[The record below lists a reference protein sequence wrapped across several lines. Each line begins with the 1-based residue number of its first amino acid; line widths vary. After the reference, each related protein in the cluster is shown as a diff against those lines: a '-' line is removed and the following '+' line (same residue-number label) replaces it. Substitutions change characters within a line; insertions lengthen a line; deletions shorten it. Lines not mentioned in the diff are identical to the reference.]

1 MIPFSKSKRKIPAK
15 GDLMSELQ
23 TFVAVVV
30 LIYVLCVIVQAVQ
43 EFIKSVLNTK
53 AATMEQTVTEFMG
66 DHLNLDQVKGAL
78 QQRGLNITALDHFNK
93 DDFRKLLDGV
103 EFTAAQIANIPQVV
117 AVAAPTLDQFKDS
130 IAASYEAAR
139 GKFQRL
145 YTTKNKQIAIVIS
158 FAVVLILNASVIRIY
173 EVLAAN
179 QSLSQAIAGTALT
192 VNQSQQNA
200 VAAQT
205 QDLAAAYEK
214 SRTAISVELQKY
226 PILLRT
232 GEYPKDFGSG
242 LPSGNAILCATLWEL
257 LGLLLMGA
265 LVSLGAPF
273 WNDVLKG
280 ISGLNNQLNSSGK

>member
-1 MIPFSKSKRKIPAK
+1 
-15 GDLMSELQ
+15 MSELQ
-23 TFVAVVV
+23 TFVALVV

-53 AATMEQTVTEFMG
+53 ATTMEQAVTEFMG
-66 DHLNLDQVKGAL
+66 AHLNLDQVQAAL
-78 QQRGLNITALDHFNK
+78 QQRGLKITALEHFNK

-103 EFTAAQIANIPQVV
+103 QFTAEQIANIPEVV

-145 YTTKNKQIAIVIS
+145 YTTKNKQIAIAIS

-173 EVLAAN
+173 EVLAQN
-179 QSLSQAIAGTALT
+179 QSLSQAIAGTSLT
-192 VNQSQQNA
+192 VSQSPQN
-200 VAAQT
+200 AAQT
-205 QDLAAAYEK
+205 QGPVSAYEN
-214 SRTAISVELQKY
+214 SRAVISEELKLN

-232 GEYPKDFGSG
+232 GQYPIDLGLRTGEYSKNPVGG
-242 LPSGNAILCATLWEL
+242 PPSGMEILCATLWEL

-280 ISGLNNQLNSSGK
+280 ISGLNNQLNSPGKGTP

>member
-1 MIPFSKSKRKIPAK
+1 
-15 GDLMSELQ
+15 MSELQ
-23 TFVAVVV
+23 TFVALAL

-53 AATMEQTVTEFMG
+53 VTTMEQTVTEFMG
-66 DHLNLDQVKGAL
+66 AHLKLDQVQAAL
-78 QQRGLNITALDHFNK
+78 EQRGLNITALEHFEK

-103 EFTAAQIANIPQVV
+103 QFTAAQIANIPQVV

-130 IAASYEAAR
+130 IAASFEAAR

-145 YTTKNKQIAIVIS
+145 YTTKNKQIAIAIS
-158 FAVVLILNASVIRIY
+158 FAVVLILNASAIRIY

-179 QSLSQAIAGTALT
+179 QSLSLAIAGTSTA
-192 VNQSQQNA
+192 VSQSQQNA
-200 VAAQT
+200 AAAQT

-214 SRTAISVELQKY
+214 SRTAISIELQKY

-232 GEYPKDFGSG
+232 GEYPKDLGIG
-242 LPSGNAILCATLWEL
+242 LPSGKAILCATLWEL

-280 ISGLNNQLNSSGK
+280 ISGLNNQLNSPDHGTP

>member
-1 MIPFSKSKRKIPAK
+1 
-15 GDLMSELQ
+15 MSELQ
-23 TFVAVVV
+23 TFVALGV

-53 AATMEQTVTEFMG
+53 ATTMEQTVTEFMG
-66 DHLNLDQVKGAL
+66 AHLNLDQVQAAL
-78 QQRGLNITALDHFNK
+78 QQRGLNITALEHFNK

-103 EFTAAQIANIPQVV
+103 QFTAAQIANIPQVV

-130 IAASYEAAR
+130 IAASFEAAR

-145 YTTKNKQIAIVIS
+145 YTTKNKQIAIAIS
-158 FAVVLILNASVIRIY
+158 FSVVLILNASVIRIY

-179 QSLSQAIAGTALT
+179 QSLSQAIAGTSLT
-192 VNQSQQNA
+192 VSQSPQNA
-200 VAAQT
+200 AAAQA

-214 SRTAISVELQKY
+214 SRTAISIELQKY

-232 GEYPKDFGSG
+232 GEYSKDLGGG
-242 LPSGNAILCATLWEL
+242 LPSGKAILCATLWEL

-280 ISGLNNQLNSSGK
+280 ISGLNNQLNSPGKGTP

>member
-1 MIPFSKSKRKIPAK
+1 
-15 GDLMSELQ
+15 MSELQ
-23 TFVAVVV
+23 TFAAVVV

-43 EFIKSVLNTK
+43 EFIKSVLDTK
-53 AATMEQTVTEFMG
+53 ATTMEQTVNEFMG
-66 DHLNLDQVKGAL
+66 AHLNLDQVKAAL
-78 QQRGLNITALDHFNK
+78 QQRGLKITALEHFNK

-103 EFTAAQIANIPQVV
+103 QFTAEQIANIPQVV

-145 YTTKNKQIAIVIS
+145 YTTKNKQIAIAIS

-173 EVLAAN
+173 EILAAN
-179 QSLSQAIAGTALT
+179 QSLSQAIAGTAPT
-192 VNQSQQNA
+192 GSQSPQNTT
-200 VAAQT
+200 AAQT
-205 QDLAAAYEK
+205 QDLAEAYDK
-214 SRTAISVELQKY
+214 SRTAISAELQRY

-232 GEYPKDFGSG
+232 GEYPKDFTGDYPG
-242 LPSGNAILCATLWEL
+242 GKLTSGNKLCATLWEL

-280 ISGLNNQLNSSGK
+280 ISGLNNQLNSPGKGTP